1 MAERKNADAG
11 FGFKTSMAMVLLLA
25 GVAMLSAG
33 CLSVEAP
40 KEINVDVPD
49 YYQSDYR
56 DDRDDDRREDRKDRR
71 RDKEREKNRRR
82 KLGKSEA
89 YDIAKDLARD
99 QGAKVKKF
107 DVKDKKIE
115 GVYWILFERKRRRS
129 EAGWRN
135 HFAVRVARGKHG
147 KTRAT
152 LYKGGRAK
160 DFGGRMDKDN
170 VKKDEAYRFAK
181 KLARKRGVRVRNYKI
196 EDKKIDGNYWII
208 FEREDSRAKP
218 GRRDN
223 LAVRV
228 SKRGRAR
235 LYR

>member
-1 MAERKNADAG
+1 MVERKSVDVG
-11 FGFKTSMAMVLLLA
+11 FGFRTSMAMVLLLA
-25 GVAMLSAG
+25 GVAMFSAG

-56 DDRDDDRREDRKDRR
+56 DDRDDRDDDWRDHR
-71 RDKEREKNRRR
+71 RDKEREKRRRR

-99 QGAKVKKF
+99 QGADIGRF
-107 DVKDKKIE
+107 DIKDKKIE
-115 GVYWILFERKRRRS
+115 GVYWVLFERKRQRS
-129 EAGWRN
+129 RAGWRN

-160 DFGGRMDKDN
+160 DFGDRMDKDK

-181 KLARKRGVRVRNYKI
+181 KLARKRGVRVRDYKI